1 MGNEVA
7 NRNEKELIPRNHK
20 IMRSEQKSIKLFLK
34 QVHHIEINQMNLDL
48 PSFTYLPI
56 YSF

>member
-34 QVHHIEINQMNLDL
+34 QVHHIEINK
-48 PSFTYLPI
+48 
-56 YSF
+56 